1 MARGFG
7 VRRETLG
14 ESGRNLSNKRGLE
27 PPGSHN
33 VRLSKRQLAP
43 RHAAS
48 TDETRYNL
56 NGVHIKPDG
65 STEATDGHMLIQVS
79 RYVEDDGEETR
90 SIERGV
96 ALGSELS
103 KDTIVTLDGVD
114 SIRRAMPK
122 RKDSDRSVMVDVKE
136 SNLNGSVRVVWPD
149 GECRSEKVVGEYP
162 NTGQVIPE
170 ISDGDIQFCVNFQL
184 LERLAKAVK
193 EFKSEDRG
201 KSLAVKVTIRPTSG
215 EDGCGLVLTPIR
227 FDATNDAGEE
237 LLGVIMPMRL

>member
-1 MARGFG
+1 M
-7 VRRETLG
+7 
-14 ESGRNLSNKRGLE
+14 
-27 PPGSHN
+27 
-33 VRLSKRQLAP
+33 RLSKRQLAP

-56 NGVHIKPDG
+56 NGIHVRPDG

-79 RYVEDDGEETR
+79 RYVEDDNEQAT
-90 SIERGV
+90 SIERG
-96 ALGSELS
+96 LSPGCELA
-103 KDTIVTLDGVD
+103 KDTIVGLDGVE

-122 RKDSDRSVMVDVKE
+122 RKDSDRSVMVDVEE

-170 ISDGDIQFCVNFQL
+170 VSDGDIQFAINLQL
-184 LERLAKAVK
+184 LERLTKAVK
-193 EFKSEDRG
+193 EFKSEDSG
-201 KSLAVKVTIRPTSG
+201 KTLGVKVTIRPASD

-237 LLGVIMPMRL
+237 FLGIIMPMRL